1 MSALFDGAEK
11 EKREPLVVLVDGS
24 SLAYRAYF
32 AFEKN
37 PLRNSRGE
45 NTSAVFAFTQSLLK
59 ILRDYRP
66 EYGAVVF
73 DAKGPTFRHQLLETY
88 KAQRP
93 PMPTDLARQM
103 EYIRQVAQGL
113 GFQVLELPGYEAD
126 DVMAYLAQKAARKGY
141 RVLLVTS
148 DKDLLQLVNDRIHVL
163 DTRPKQE
170 VYYTREEVIRHKGV
184 PPERIPDL
192 LALEGDAIDNI
203 PGVPGVGPKTARQ
216 LLEEFGSVE
225 NLVQNADKIRKKSL
239 RELLSNPQV
248 AQQVLDYKRL
258 ATLETDLP
266 LDLEVEDL
274 RLRPLDRSVLFPIF
288 RDLEFASLM
297 AQLAEVP
304 RDLRIRDADG
314 LPAYLDLSLT
324 PQGALVALSDR
335 EVLRLSEAA
344 LREVAGDPQK
354 PKAFFA
360 AKAFYRWGYDTGR
373 PTEGVDFDL
382 HLAAYLLDPGKSRY
396 DLEYLALENLGWKLH
411 SDPEKQRAQEA
422 LLVHRLRPKF
432 LQDLESLGLTSL
444 LHDLEIPLARVLA
457 AMEHHG
463 IRVNPDT
470 LTEIERELQIQLR
483 QLEEQIF
490 RLAGEP
496 FNLNSPKQLSRIL
509 FEKLGLKPIKRTRT
523 GYSTDQ
529 DTLVKLA
536 AQHELP
542 GLILAYRELFKL
554 VSTYLQPLRE
564 WISPKDGRIH
574 PTYDQTGAATGRISC
589 KNPNLQNIPIRSEIG
604 RRIREAFEAEPGNLL
619 ISADYSQI
627 ELRILAHLADDEK
640 LIQAFQEGRDI
651 HAETSQAVF
660 GSPDHRREAKV
671 INYGIAY
678 GMSPYGLSDRLGVPV
693 EEAAAIIDQYFAQ
706 FPGVRRWI
714 ERTLQEARETGI
726 VRTLLGRIRRVSQLN
741 HPSRQVRE
749 MMKRIAINSP
759 IQGTAADMIKLA
771 MIRIHRRLE
780 EENLP
785 AFLVL
790 QIHDELLVEVR
801 EDAVDRVKALVA
813 HEMTHALPLKV
824 PVEVDIG
831 VSRTWLEAH

>member
-1 MSALFDGAEK
+1 MPALFDQASEDH
-11 EKREPLVVLVDGS
+11 REPLVVLVDGS
-24 SLAYRAYF
+24 SLAYRAHF

-93 PMPTDLARQM
+93 PMPSDLARQM
-103 EYIRQVAQGL
+103 EYIKQVAQGL
-113 GFQVLELPGYEAD
+113 GFTLLELPGYEAD
-126 DVMAYLAQKAARKGY
+126 DVMAYLAQKAAAKGY
-141 RVLLVTS
+141 RVILVTS

-170 VYYTREEVIRHKGV
+170 VYYTREEVVQRKGV
-184 PPERIPDL
+184 PPEKIPDL
-192 LALEGDAIDNI
+192 LALEGDSIDNI
-203 PGVPGVGPKTARQ
+203 PGIPGVGPKTARQ

-225 NLVQNADKIRKKSL
+225 NLVQNAHRIRKRSL

-248 AQQVLDYKRL
+248 ARQVLDYKRL
-258 ATLETDLP
+258 ATLETHLP
-266 LDLEVEDL
+266 LNLEVEDL
-274 RLRPLDRSVLFPIF
+274 RLKPLDRSVLFPIF

-304 RDLRIRDADG
+304 RNLKIREADG

-324 PQGALVALSDR
+324 PTGAFVALSED
-335 EVLRLSEAA
+335 EVMRIPEETWHRVAA
-344 LREVAGDPQK
+344 DTTV

-360 AKAFYRWGYDTGR
+360 AKAFFRWGYDTGR
-373 PTEGVDFDL
+373 PAAGVDFDL

-411 SDPEKQRAQEA
+411 PDPEKQRAQEA
-422 LLVHRLRPKF
+422 LLVHRLRPRF
-432 LQDLESLGLTSL
+432 AEELRQLGLANL
-444 LHDLEIPLARVLA
+444 LQEVELPLARVLA
-457 AMEHHG
+457 SMEHHG
-463 IRVNPDT
+463 VRVNPDT
-470 LTEIERELQIQLR
+470 LEQIERELQIQLR

-509 FEKLGLKPIKRTRT
+509 FQKLGLKPVKRTRT

-529 DTLVKLA
+529 DTLVKLSS
-536 AQHELP
+536 QHELP
-542 GLILAYRELFKL
+542 ALILAYRELFKL

-564 WISPKDGRIH
+564 WIDPRDGRIH

-604 RRIREAFEAEPGNLL
+604 RRIREAFEAEPGRLL

-627 ELRILAHLADDEK
+627 ELRILAHLAEDER
-640 LIQAFQEGRDI
+640 LIQAFLEGRDI

-660 GSPDHRREAKV
+660 GSPDRRREAKV

-693 EEAAAIIDQYFAQ
+693 DEAAAIIDQYFAQ

-714 ERTLQEARETGI
+714 EKTLEEAQRTGI

-741 HPSRQVRE
+741 HPNRQVRE

-780 EENLP
+780 EERLP

-790 QIHDELLVEVR
+790 QIHDELLVEV
-801 EDAVDRVKALVA
+801 EADAVDIVKAVVE
-813 HEMTHALPLKV
+813 HEMKHALPLRV

-831 VSRTWLEAH
+831 VGRTWLEAH